1 MSKFSSCGFD
11 RLSVPIRKW
20 YVAEMPK
27 VTSLDRDAL
36 ELVTSVAKIKGIQD
50 GLKNICRRRSY
61 TNSYLT
67 TSPDDPKCKYLAD
80 FDQIAHRDLQDVHD
94 VFPCRP
100 RGWYVDS
107 CMESLCIGVVLRMPS
122 RKDRSSAG
130 TRSKES
136 RMVWLAGHYVT
147 DWDDVTVYT
156 IPFESREDAARFAD
170 SCAEQY
176 AEECREENERFE
188 AEQRLIELKADLK
201 EKRQHCLKLIREYKQ
216 EREGIIQSLRD
227 VLLDAIW
234 DEVRE
239 IRKLREEVT
248 E

>member
-11 RLSVPIRKW
+11 RLSVPIRSW

-50 GLKNICRRRSY
+50 GLKSAYRRRSY

-67 TSPDDPKCKYLAD
+67 TPDDPKCKYLAD
-80 FDQIAHRDLQDVHD
+80 FDQIAHRELQYVHD
-94 VFPCRP
+94 VFSRHH

-107 CMESLCIGVVLRMPS
+107 YMESLCIGVVLRMPS

-147 DWDDVTVYT
+147 DCDGVTVYT
-156 IPFESREDAARFAD
+156 IPFETREAAARFAD

-176 AEECREENERFE
+176 AEECREENERYE
-188 AEQRLIELKADLK
+188 AEERLIELKADLK
-201 EKRQHCLKLIREYKQ
+201 EKRQHCLNLIREYKQ